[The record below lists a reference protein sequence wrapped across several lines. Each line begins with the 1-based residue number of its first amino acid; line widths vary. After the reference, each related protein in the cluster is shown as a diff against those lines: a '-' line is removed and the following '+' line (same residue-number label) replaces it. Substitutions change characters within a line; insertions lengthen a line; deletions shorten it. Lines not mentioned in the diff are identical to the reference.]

1 VSRDLSTRRDGPV
14 RVVIAGGGTAGHIE
28 PALAFADAVR
38 RLDPT
43 AEITALGTAKGLES
57 SLIPPRGYDLE
68 LIPPAP
74 LPRAINLALLRTP
87 GRLAASVKATGAV
100 LDRVDADVVVGF
112 GGYVAL
118 PAYLAA
124 RRRRRPIVV
133 HESNAKPGLANRLA
147 ARLTR
152 HVFTASAAIKL
163 PHATAI
169 GTPLRLAI
177 STLDRS
183 AERESAR
190 AGYGLR
196 TDAVTLLVTG
206 GSQGAKTLNDATAGA
221 ADVLRENGI
230 QVLHVYGSKNN
241 VVVADRPDQ
250 PPYVAVPYV
259 ADMDRAYAAADF
271 VLCRCGAMT
280 CAELTAVGLPAA
292 YVPYPF
298 GNGEQRFNAEPI
310 VAAGGGL
317 LVDNADLTPG
327 WIIDTVM
334 PILTDPQRLDRMASA
349 AAGAGARDA
358 DVTLARAALA
368 VARTRAD
375 QAND

>member
-1 VSRDLSTRRDGPV
+1 MSSRSSTRREGPV

-38 RLDPT
+38 RLDPA

-57 SLIPPRGYDLE
+57 SLIPPRGYALE

-74 LPRAINLALLRTP
+74 LPRALNRALLRTP
-87 GRLAASVKATGAV
+87 GRLAASIKATGAV
-100 LDRVDADVVVGF
+100 LDRVGADVVVGF
-112 GGYVAL
+112 GGYVAM

-124 RRRRRPIVV
+124 RRRHLPIVV
-133 HESNAKPGLANRLA
+133 HEANAKPGLANRVA
-147 ARLTR
+147 ARFTR
-152 HVFTASAAIKL
+152 HVFTASSAIRL

-183 AERESAR
+183 EERASAR
-190 AGYGLR
+190 AEFGLR
-196 TDAVTLLVTG
+196 PDSVTLLITG
-206 GSQGAKTLNDATAGA
+206 GSQGAKTLNDAAAGA
-221 ADVLRENGI
+221 ADLLRENGI
-230 QVLHVYGSKNN
+230 QVLHVYGSKNT
-241 VVVADRPDQ
+241 VVVADRPEQ
-250 PPYVAVPYV
+250 PSYVAVPYV

-317 LVDNADLTPG
+317 LVADGDLTPG
-327 WIIDTVM
+327 WIIDTVI
-334 PILTDPQRLDRMASA
+334 PILTDPQRLARMAAA

-368 VARTRAD
+368 LVAT
-375 QAND
+375 